1 MNINAAVT
9 THTTVAEIVS
19 RSVKWAQKYYDT
31 NPEMASN
38 MMRPLIVLGKPGIG
52 KTVGIRELAKKKL
65 KIGFKELRL
74 ASMSELDLAGLPMV
88 KQNDDGVSETT
99 YAASKLLP
107 KESRDG
113 EYGILVLD
121 EISSCSRAARA
132 VALQLLDSSR
142 GVGEYKLPDKW
153 ICIGLGNDA
162 DDGGIFEGLEGAF
175 LNRCRCVRLEPDYP
189 SWEAWADE
197 HGISPSVKAFLKCYP
212 QRFYVDPIE
221 GDERICASPRAWE
234 GVSTQLDFAEELS
247 GGRVD
252 AKDTELFL
260 SCIASDIT
268 PDIAAQFAAFY
279 AYNSEMIPPEKVLSG
294 TVTLEGRDAGA
305 KESVYLTIEA
315 SIALFLQKFKDVPTN
330 KISSVKL
337 EATDNKGKTVVVFAE
352 DMVANYIR
360 FMGMLQHAKG
370 GEAAASGLEQLCR
383 RIPAAV
389 QMLSLAS
396 FRTKYA
402 DEFNVLVNTAKRLTN
417 L

>member
-9 THTTVAEIVS
+9 THLTVAEIVN

-38 MMRPLIVLGKPGIG
+38 MMRPLIILGKPGIG
-52 KTVGIRELAKKKL
+52 KTVGIRELAEKKL

-88 KQNDDGVSETT
+88 RQDDDGVSETT

-107 KESRDG
+107 KEKRDG

-153 ICIGLGNDA
+153 ICVGLGNDA

-189 SWEAWADE
+189 SWEVWADD
-197 HGISPSVKAFLKCYP
+197 HGINPSVKAFLKCYP
-212 QRFYVDPIE
+212 QRFYEDPIE
-221 GDERICASPRAWE
+221 GDTRICASPRAWE
-234 GVSTQLDFAEELS
+234 GVATQLDFAEELA

-252 AKDTELFL
+252 ANDTEMFL
-260 SCIASDIT
+260 ACIASDVT

-294 TVTLEGRDAGA
+294 AATLEGKDAGA

-315 SIALFLQKFKDVPTN
+315 SIALLLKKFKDVPAN

-337 EATDNKGKTVVVFAE
+337 EAVSDKGKSIVVGAE
-352 DMVANYIR
+352 EMVANYVR
-360 FMGMLQHAKG
+360 FMGMLQKSKG

-383 RIPAAV
+383 RVSTAV
-389 QMLSLAS
+389 QMLGNAN
-396 FRTKYA
+396 FRTKHP
-402 DEFNVLVNTAKRLTN
+402 DEFSVLVNTAKRLTN